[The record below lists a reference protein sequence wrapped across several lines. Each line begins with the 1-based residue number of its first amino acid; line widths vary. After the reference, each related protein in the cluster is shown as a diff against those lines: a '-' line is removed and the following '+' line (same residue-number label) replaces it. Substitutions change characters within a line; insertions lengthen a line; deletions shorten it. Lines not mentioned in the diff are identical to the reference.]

1 MTEEKKKYD
10 TNPLDTDFVRH
21 TDEIMGWG
29 ATREFAQTPNERAR
43 RSVEAEAPTR
53 RIEPSLPSSYP
64 SVFVP
69 PTPHEPPANSY
80 GTAAAVHK
88 SAQNSAPTSRIVAG
102 INLPENI
109 ALIVPYLPFY
119 IGAVAAALELF
130 LVPRNEVRARFHAAQ
145 ALALH
150 LAVIVIS
157 SILGIVGSFVGSS
170 LGGLLFSLATFIFF
184 VISIVRV
191 WKGAPHHIAP
201 LDDATN
207 WLNEKIEPRR
217 K

>member
-1 MTEEKKKYD
+1 MD
-10 TNPLDTDFVRH
+10 Q
-21 TDEIMGWG
+21 G
-29 ATREFAQTPNERAR
+29 ATREFARSPNEQAR
-43 RSVEAEAPTR
+43 RSDEAEAPTR
-53 RIEPSLPSSYP
+53 RIDSSLPSSYP

-69 PTPHEPPANSY
+69 PPHEPPATSY
-80 GTAAAVHK
+80 GTTAATATAPPAH
-88 SAQNSAPTSRIVAG
+88 SSAPTSRIVAG

-109 ALIVPYLPFY
+109 AFIVPYLPFY
-119 IGAVAAALELF
+119 IGAVAALIELF
-130 LVPRNEVRARFHAAQ
+130 LVPRNEIRARFHAAQ

-157 SILGIVGSFVGSS
+157 SILGIVGSFAGSS
-170 LGGLLFSLATFIFF
+170 LGSVLFSIAAFVFF

-191 WKGAPHHIAP
+191 WKGEPHHIAP
-201 LDDATN
+201 LDDATK